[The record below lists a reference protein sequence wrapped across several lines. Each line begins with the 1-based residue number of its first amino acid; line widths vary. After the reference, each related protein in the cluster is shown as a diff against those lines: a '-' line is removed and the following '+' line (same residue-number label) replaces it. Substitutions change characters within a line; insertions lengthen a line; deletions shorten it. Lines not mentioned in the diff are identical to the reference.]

1 MQINKKPGID
11 IISLDFLKK
20 WSSVLKNAERQLI
33 QSLLS
38 EAKVVSKAIQNKF
51 ERTLREMFSENFKAR
66 RNKVEQQREAL
77 VVAQANSRHKKWLNN

>member
-20 WSSVLKNAERQLI
+20 RSSVLKNAERQLI